1 MMPSTSLQIVH
12 EEVCCSICSGFPRDP
27 VTYLCGHIF
36 CRLCLI
42 PPSPKGAH
50 PPRLC
55 PICKEKKQPEALQP
69 QSWATKNL
77 KLLGHGGETH
87 CDEHGEKIYFFCEN
101 DGEFLCVLCRESSN
115 HQAHAVVLL
124 DEATQPYRVGNS
136 SFSERLK
143 SRLEVLHEE
152 KEEME
157 RMKSRE
163 EQKLQVLLVRKH
175 CQPAVPLGSCPHK
188 LNQNV
193 FFGGV
198 LVLKSA
204 RFMISLNFHP
214 FFPPPI
220 TYYLLQFLVFSLQTQ
235 IESKKQQVEEAFEQ
249 LQQILEDQQRL
260 LLDKLGELKKEIWKE
275 RDHYIDKVSE
285 EIVQLDLHI
294 KELEGKC
301 QQSAN
306 ELLKVSDTSSLF
318 PSLPQSYLDVKM
330 TQNRYEKE
338 RFSPESISPGLARR
352 IHDLHQKMRVLPE
365 MMEKFSENLLLH
377 LDTNAGG
384 ITLDPQTASWS
395 LILSTDRKSVRY
407 TKQKQNL
414 QENPQRFDRLPAV
427 LGAQGFS
434 SGKHSWEIEVV
445 LGDGGGCTVGV
456 AREDMKRKGD
466 MGLSTEEGV
475 WAVIFSYH
483 QCWASTCP
491 GTDLQLNE
499 IPHRVQVTLDYSGGH
514 VTLSN
519 AETQTTIFT
528 FLTSFS
534 GKIFPFFAVWKKGS
548 QLTLKT

>member
-124 DEATQPYRVGNS
+124 DEATQPYR
-136 SFSERLK
+136 ERLK

-163 EQKLQVLLVRKH
+163 EQKLQVLL
-175 CQPAVPLGSCPHK
+175 
-188 LNQNV
+188 
-193 FFGGV
+193 
-198 LVLKSA
+198 
-204 RFMISLNFHP
+204 
-214 FFPPPI
+214 
-220 TYYLLQFLVFSLQTQ
+220 TQ

-306 ELLKVSDTSSLF
+306 ELLK
-318 PSLPQSYLDVKM
+318 DVKM